1 LLSIGLAFIMAP
13 MLGAPSAVASS
24 LPRWTFTVYL
34 DNPYHFA
41 QLVEL
46 NNNVTDTLW
55 DELLLTYY
63 GEPSVSLDPSPKYTN
78 DNTPTFTGRATAPDT
93 NIASVEYM
101 IDSGS
106 WISIA
111 DPNGAQPDDGAW
123 DEPIE
128 DFTFTTATLSN
139 GLHTIKVRA
148 IDQVGK
154 ATDPANYAMATFTV
168 DTIAPTIALI
178 PLSPD
183 PTKDNTPTLSG
194 TATDATSPIMSVK
207 YRVDDGDWIAA
218 TAVDGTFNELN
229 ENFTFTMAELDDGIH
244 LVQVRATDGAGNIS
258 PLVSDAFTVDATPPS
273 LTLNPFHNYT
283 NDPTPPFSGTATDT
297 LSPITSVQYRLDGGA
312 WIATIAMDGAF
323 DGLVEEYAFTTTALA
338 DGSHTLEVRA
348 CDALGNTTAPANYAT
363 ATFTIDTKAPSVTLA
378 ALSPDPTNDNTPTL
392 SGLATDTTSPI
403 TSAEYRVDDGNWIA
417 AEAIDEIF
425 DELSEDFT
433 FTMAELDDGEYL
445 VEVRATDIAGNV
457 SPLASYAFTV
467 DATPPSLTLNP
478 FPSYTN
484 DHTPTLSGMATD
496 TTSPIASVE
505 YRVDG
510 GNWIA
515 AEVIDGIFD
524 EPSEDFTFTMAELD
538 DGEYLVEVRATD
550 VAGNVSPLASHAFMV
565 DVVPPSLTLNP
576 FHNYTNDNTPT
587 LTGMATDTT
596 SPIAS
601 VEYRVDGGNW
611 IAAEAIDEI
620 FDEPSENFTFT
631 MAELDDGEYLVEVRA
646 TDVAGNVSP
655 LASHAFTMDTTAPS
669 VTLNPFLSYTN
680 DPTPT
685 FSGTATDTLSPITSV
700 QYRIDNGALMP
711 ATAVDDIFDEP
722 TEEYNLTTTTLT
734 DGSHTLEVRAW
745 DVLGN
750 TTTPDN
756 YATATFTVDTT
767 PPSIILTPLS
777 PDPTNDN
784 TPTLSGTAIDT
795 TSPITSVD
803 YRIDGEDWIAAEA
816 INGTFEGLSEDFTFT
831 IAELDDG
838 EHLVQVRAT
847 DAAENISPLASH
859 AFMVDTALPSVT
871 IGDIPDS
878 VNQLASIS
886 GTASDDPPGVVERIQ
901 VLINNSSDSTYW
913 DSATWVTIK
922 SWLDAAGTEF
932 WSYNMPTLTDGKA
945 YTVKAK
951 SIDRAGNESMEASD
965 SFTFVITPPVVPEL
979 PSPEEESPFLAITAP
994 WLWLLVSGACG
1005 LTLVIM
1011 LIRRRKAKV

>member
-1 LLSIGLAFIMAP
+1 MAP

-78 DNTPTFTGRATAPDT
+78 DNTPTFTGRATATAPDT

-101 IDSGS
+101 IDSGG
-106 WISIA
+106 WIPKG
-111 DPNGAQPDDGAW
+111 DPSGAKPADGAW
-123 DEPIE
+123 DELIE
-128 DFTFTTATLSN
+128 DFTFSTATLSN
-139 GLHTIKVRA
+139 GLHTIEVRA
-148 IDQVGK
+148 FDAAGNE
-154 ATDPANYAMATFTV
+154 TDPANYATTTFTV
-168 DTIAPTIALI
+168 DTIAPSIALT

-183 PTKDNTPTLSG
+183 PTNDNTPTLSG
-194 TATDATSPIMSVK
+194 TATDATSPIASVK
-207 YRVDDGDWIAA
+207 YRVDNRDWIAA
-218 TAVDGTFNELN
+218 EAIDGTFNELN

-244 LVQVRATDGAGNIS
+244 LVQVRATDAAGNVS
-258 PLVSDAFTVDATPPS
+258 PLASDTFTVDATPPS
-273 LTLNPFHNYT
+273 PTLNPFHNYT

-297 LSPITSVQYRLDGGA
+297 LSPITSVQYRIDGGA
-312 WIATIAMDGAF
+312 WTATIAMDGAF

-378 ALSPDPTNDNTPTL
+378 ALSPDPTNDNNPTL
-392 SGLATDTTSPI
+392 SGTATDTTSPI
-403 TSAEYRVDDGNWIA
+403 NSAEYRVDDGEWIA
-417 AEAIDEIF
+417 AEAVDGTF
-425 DELSEDFT
+425 NELSEDFI
-433 FTMAELDDGEYL
+433 FTMAKLDDSEHL
-445 VEVRATDIAGNV
+445 VQVRATDAAGNV
-457 SPLASYAFTV
+457 SPLASHAFTV

-478 FPSYTN
+478 FHNYTN
-484 DHTPTLSGMATD
+484 DNTPTLTGIAID
-496 TTSPIASVE
+496 TTSPITSVE
-505 YRVDG
+505 YRIDG

-515 AEVIDGIFD
+515 AEAIDEIFD

-550 VAGNVSPLASHAFMV
+550 AAGNVSPLASHAFMV

-620 FDEPSENFTFT
+620 FDELSEDFTFT

-745 DVLGN
+745 DVLEN

-756 YATATFTVDTT
+756 YATATLIVDTT
-767 PPSIILTPLS
+767 PSSIILTPLS

-795 TSPITSVD
+795 TSSIASVEYSVD
-803 YRIDGEDWIAAEA
+803 DGDCIAAEA
-816 INGTFEGLSEDFTFT
+816 INGTFDELNEGFTFT
-831 IAELDDG
+831 TAILADG
-838 EHLVQVRAT
+838 SHTVRVRAW
-847 DAAENISPLASH
+847 DAAGNITTIASDT
-859 AFMVDTALPSVT
+859 FIVDTTPPSVT
-871 IGDIPDS
+871 ISDIPDS
-878 VNQLASIS
+878 VNQLASVS
-886 GTASDDPPGVVERIQ
+886 GTASDDPLGVVERVQ
-901 VLINNSSDSTYW
+901 VLVNNSSDGTYW
-913 DSATWVTIK
+913 DGATWVTIK
-922 SWLDAAGTEF
+922 SWPDAAGTES
-932 WSYNMPTLTDGKA
+932 WSYNMPTLTNGKA

-965 SFTFVITPPVVPEL
+965 SFTFVITPPVVPQP
-979 PSPEEESPFLAITAP
+979 PSPEEESPFLAITEP
-994 WLWLLVSGACG
+994 WLWIIVSGVCG

-1011 LIRRRKAKV
+1011 LVRRRKAKV